1 MLEETERWKVSKSP
15 QWLPGQLDI
24 QWYAWYA
31 LAEDWYRFPRID
43 RLLLVSILR
52 IAKAMQLSLSLSL
65 CLSLSL
71 SLSGRCSAVR
81 PCRHPLTISRMSIS
95 PSSRHLSSGEKLK
108 DAQTA
113 RVSFASLRAWQRGH
127 SREASSAPAKHLPVP
142 LRGECL

>member
-71 SLSGRCSAVR
+71 QVAVR
-81 PCRHPLTISRMSIS
+81 LFGLAVTAH
-95 PSSRHLSSGEKLK
+95 HLQDVHLAFIE
-108 DAQTA
+108 TP
-113 RVSFASLRAWQRGH
+113 VLRRN
-127 SREASSAPAKHLPVP
+127 
-142 LRGECL
+142 